1 MNIFGVD
8 MSFFKK
14 LRAFFSLSHFYKVIS
29 NTYEVIACFILRRTN
44 LNKVD
49 KNGDTALHRALRVF
63 VFYERV
69 NRLLKRVNRLLKCG
83 ADVHAVNKNG
93 DTPLHMVTGALGACE
108 ILALLIEHGADVN
121 AIDKTGCTPLYIAV
135 LRSERRFFSF
145 HREELTLLIGHG
157 ADVNT
162 ANNNGFTP
170 LFVAIEKGNP
180 ELVAL
185 LLKNGADVNAIH
197 KNGWFTPLFSAV
209 EQGTPEIV
217 ALLLKHGADV
227 HAVDQNE
234 FTPLFNAVHKGNS
247 EIVALLIKHGA
258 DVNAVGKLSRLTAL
272 CFAGLWLRER
282 PGEKELSI
290 FRILIIAT
298 LLDNIDAEK
307 SYAFD
312 RKQEILLA
320 DCRAEIEAL
329 SQVIFNNKLSG
340 TTLSLLD
347 FCKEKDENKLAQ
359 ISQNEEVKK
368 ILENLD
374 IKEKYPY
381 LNEKIQAQFQKG
393 LARNQALF
401 TACNSVFTFNTHR
414 QLNEDC
420 WKEILKNLPEED
432 LKNVT
437 RVASLFFKQS
447 PSNDSSNFSTA
458 IKRNLMEAQL
468 KQDKEAMEKQRL
480 KDKEAMEEQR
490 VKDKEAMK
498 AQMKEL
504 RELINLYKPQQA
516 ASSSV
521 ESDADMPKSSNNVE

>member
-1 MNIFGVD
+1 
-8 MSFFKK
+8 MSFLKK

-49 KNGDTALHRALRVF
+49 KNGDTALHRALGVF
-63 VFYERV
+63 IFYERV

-93 DTPLHMVTGALGACE
+93 DTPLHMVAGALGACE

-135 LRSERRFFSF
+135 LRSRSEGRFFSF
-145 HREELTLLIGHG
+145 HREELTLLIEHG

-162 ANNNGFTP
+162 ANHNGFTP

-185 LLKNGADVNAIH
+185 LLKNGADVNALH
-197 KNGWFTPLFSAV
+197 KNGWFTPLFCAV
-209 EQGTPEIV
+209 EQGNPEIV

-234 FTPLFNAVHKGNS
+234 LTPLFDAVRKGNP
-247 EIVALLIKHGA
+247 ELVALLIKHGA
-258 DVNAVGKLSRLTAL
+258 DVNAVGKVSCLTAL
-272 CFAGLWLRER
+272 FFAGLWLRER

-290 FRILIIAT
+290 FRILTIAT
-298 LLDNIDAEK
+298 LLDNIDAKK

-347 FCKEKDENKLAQ
+347 LCKEKDENKLAF

-368 ILENLD
+368 VLEDLNL
-374 IKEKYPY
+374 KEKYPY

-393 LARNQALF
+393 LARNKALV

-420 WKEILKNLPEED
+420 WRKILKNLPQED

-437 RVASLFFKQS
+437 KVACLFFKKS
-447 PSNDSSNFSTA
+447 PSNDSINFS
-458 IKRNLMEAQL
+458 
-468 KQDKEAMEKQRL
+468 
-480 KDKEAMEEQR
+480 
-490 VKDKEAMK
+490 
-498 AQMKEL
+498 
-504 RELINLYKPQQA
+504 
-516 ASSSV
+516 SSDML
-521 ESDADMPKSSNNVE
+521 ESSKTLHL

>member
-1 MNIFGVD
+1 
-8 MSFFKK
+8 MSFKK
-14 LRAFFSLSHFYKVIS
+14 LRDFFRISNFYKAIS

-49 KNGDTALHRALRVF
+49 KNGDTALHRALSVF
-63 VFYERV
+63 VFYG
-69 NRLLKRVNRLLKCG
+69 RVNRLLKCG
-83 ADVHAVNKNG
+83 ADVHALNKNG

-121 AIDKTGCTPLYIAV
+121 AIDKTGCTPLYRAV
-135 LRSERRFFSF
+135 LRSEGRFFSF
-145 HREELTLLIGHG
+145 HREELTLLIEHG

-197 KNGWFTPLFSAV
+197 KDGWFTPLFSAV
-209 EQGTPEIV
+209 EQGNPEIV

-258 DVNAVGKLSRLTAL
+258 DVNAGDKFSLTAL
-272 CFAGLWLRER
+272 YFAGLWLRER

-290 FRILIIAT
+290 VKILIIAT
-298 LLDNIDAEK
+298 LLDNIDADAEE
-307 SYAFD
+307 SYVFD
-312 RKQEILLA
+312 RKQEILWA

-347 FCKEKDENKLAQ
+347 FCKEKDENKLALM
-359 ISQNEEVKK
+359 SRNEEVKK
-368 ILENLD
+368 ILENLNL
-374 IKEKYPY
+374 KEKYPY
-381 LNEKIQAQFQKG
+381 LIGIIQEQFQKG
-393 LARNQALF
+393 LARNQALD
-401 TACNSVFTFNTHR
+401 TAYNSVFTFNTNKE
-414 QLNEDC
+414 LNADC

-458 IKRNLMEAQL
+458 IKRNLIEAQ
-468 KQDKEAMEKQRL
+468 QERYKEATETKL
-480 KDKEAMEEQR
+480 KEFEAKLDKLSTHA
-490 VKDKEAMK
+490 
-498 AQMKEL
+498 AQ
-504 RELINLYKPQQA
+504 QQA
-516 ASSSV
+516 AS
-521 ESDADMPKSSNNVE
+521 KSSASASDVNMPESSKSVALTIGMRPSL